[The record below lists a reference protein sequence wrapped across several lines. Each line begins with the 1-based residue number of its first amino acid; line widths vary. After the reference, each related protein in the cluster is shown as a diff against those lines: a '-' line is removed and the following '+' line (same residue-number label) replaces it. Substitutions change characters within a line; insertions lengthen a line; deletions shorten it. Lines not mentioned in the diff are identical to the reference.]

1 MAKNK
6 KILVIAAHP
15 DDEILG
21 CGGTIKKLSKSGYK
35 SKILIFGQGET
46 SRQRL
51 ETDIKISRRL
61 NFLQNAAKNAAKII
75 NAEEPIFFNLPDNK
89 LDTVPLI
96 EIIKKIETIIK
107 KYRPS
112 IIFTHFP
119 GDLNIDHTILYKAT
133 ITAARPLL
141 KSTVKKILT
150 YEVLSS
156 TGWNNLESQNNFN
169 PNYFVNIEKEIQ
181 SKLKSIK
188 CYKDEILKYP
198 NARSI
203 KSVEY
208 LARTRGAIIGCKFA
222 EAFMLVRSIS

>member
-46 SRQRL
+46 SRQRFV
-51 ETDIKISRRL
+51 TDIKISRRL

-141 KSTVKKILT
+141 NSTVKKILT

-156 TGWNNLESQNNFN
+156 TGWNNLESQNNFE
-169 PNYFVNIEKEIQ
+169 VNN
-181 SKLKSIK
+181 L
-188 CYKDEILKYP
+188 
-198 NARSI
+198 
-203 KSVEY
+203 
-208 LARTRGAIIGCKFA
+208 
-222 EAFMLVRSIS
+222 